1 VRQKLD
7 HTGKIGIYPRLMKI
21 ENLLCKQPW
30 GIRSLGIW
38 GMGGIGKSTL
48 AEAAFEQL
56 SGDFE
61 AACFIKDFD
70 IAFQEKGAYGLLEEH
85 LGKKLGLK
93 NPVTREKLRH
103 KRIMVV
109 LDDVHKPV
117 GATTFLG
124 WFDLLGP
131 RSLIIITSRDK
142 QLLVQC
148 RVKDIY
154 EVQGL
159 DEHEASPLFSRHVTY
174 QNLVELVDYANGNPL
189 ALSIFGRELEG
200 IKPPAMESAVGK
212 LKRHLSIEIFDTF
225 KKSYDAL
232 SDSEKEIF
240 LVIVCF
246 LRGDNVEYVIQ
257 LLAGCGFFPH
267 VGIDVL
273 VDKSLVFIS
282 DKRVKMHDLICNV
295 GLKIIRDQ
303 IEETEMGYRFLDA
316 SNIQSLQEE
325 NEEPKAA
332 PKQVL
337 FVCHILIIL

>member
-1 VRQKLD
+1 MRQKLD

-124 WFDLLGP
+124 
-131 RSLIIITSRDK
+131 
-142 QLLVQC
+142 
-148 RVKDIY
+148 
-154 EVQGL
+154 
-159 DEHEASPLFSRHVTY
+159 
-174 QNLVELVDYANGNPL
+174 
-189 ALSIFGRELEG
+189 
-200 IKPPAMESAVGK
+200 
-212 LKRHLSIEIFDTF
+212 
-225 KKSYDAL
+225 
-232 SDSEKEIF
+232 
-240 LVIVCF
+240 
-246 LRGDNVEYVIQ
+246 
-257 LLAGCGFFPH
+257 
-267 VGIDVL
+267 
-273 VDKSLVFIS
+273 
-282 DKRVKMHDLICNV
+282 
-295 GLKIIRDQ
+295 
-303 IEETEMGYRFLDA
+303 
-316 SNIQSLQEE
+316 
-325 NEEPKAA
+325 
-332 PKQVL
+332 
-337 FVCHILIIL
+337 